1 MKSAYFVY
9 NNLSGRGLNDKKINI
24 IKKYLSKTY
33 EHIYFQISND
43 TNSLKDILSQAG
55 KNHID
60 FIFTGGD
67 GTFNTVINEVM
78 KLKEKPTLGYLPSGT
93 TNDIAKNFKLSNRL
107 KKSLKIINAQEKI
120 KFDLCLANEEKYFLY
135 VAALGAFANISY
147 VTKRKNKKRLG
158 SIAYYRKAF
167 IEAFKPKKI
176 EVEIKTKDDSFKVK
190 VPFVLVLNGRSVA
203 GFKIGS
209 NNEVYD
215 NKFHVYLTRPGLF
228 NGLLHYLFF
237 KIRTYKIYTD
247 EIEIKVFDQN
257 DFWCFDGEKYSNTSI
272 KIRAIPKALEIYAHP
287 KIIKKHCKTKI

>member
-9 NNLSGRGLNDKKINI
+9 NNLSGRGLNDKKIKLI
-24 IKKYLSKTY
+24 QKYLSKTY
-33 EHIYFQISND
+33 EHIYFEIAND
-43 TNSLKDILSQAG
+43 IASLRSVLLQAG
-55 KNHID
+55 KNHHD

-67 GTFNTVINEVM
+67 GTFNLVINEAM
-78 KLKEKPTLGYLPSGT
+78 KLKEVPTLGYLPSGT
-93 TNDIAKNFKLSNRL
+93 TNDIAKNFKLSRRL
-107 KKSLKIINAQEKI
+107 KKSLKIINAQTKT
-120 KFDLCLANEEKYFLY
+120 KFDLCLANDDKYFLY
-135 VAALGAFANISY
+135 VAALGAFADIAY

-176 EVEIKTKDDSFKVK
+176 EVEIKMKEEAFRVK

-203 GFKIGS
+203 GFKIGKS
-209 NNEVYD
+209 NEVYD

-247 EIEIKVFDQN
+247 EIEIKVLGKD
-257 DFWCFDGEKYSNTSI
+257 DFWCFDGEKYSNESL

-287 KIIKKHCKTKI
+287 KIIKKQCKTKI

>member
-9 NNLSGRGLNDKKINI
+9 NNLSGRGLNDKKIKLI
-24 IKKYLSKTY
+24 QKYLSMTY
-33 EHIYFQISND
+33 EHVYFEISND
-43 TNSLKDILSQAG
+43 VSSLRNILLQAS
-55 KNHID
+55 KNHHD

-67 GTFNTVINEVM
+67 GTFNLVINEAM
-78 KLKEKPTLGYLPSGT
+78 KLKDRPVLGYLPSGT
-93 TNDIAKNFKLSNRL
+93 TNDIAKNFKLSHRL

-120 KFDLCLANEEKYFLY
+120 KFDLCLANEDKYFLY
-135 VAALGAFANISY
+135 VAALGAFADIAY

-167 IEAFKPKKI
+167 VEAFKPRKI
-176 EVEIKTKDDSFKVK
+176 EVEVKTKNETFKVK

-203 GFKIGS
+203 GFKIGK
-209 NNEVYD
+209 NDEVYD
-215 NKFHVYLTRPGLF
+215 AKFHIYLTRPGLF

-247 EIEIKVFDQN
+247 EIEIKVFSHD

-272 KIRAIPKALEIYAHP
+272 KICAIPKALEIYAHP